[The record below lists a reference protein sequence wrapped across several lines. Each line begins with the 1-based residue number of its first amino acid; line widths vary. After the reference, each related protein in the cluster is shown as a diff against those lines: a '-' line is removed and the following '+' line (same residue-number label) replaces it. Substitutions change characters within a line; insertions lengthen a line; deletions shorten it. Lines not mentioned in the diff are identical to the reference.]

1 MQVRLWVD
9 PVCPF
14 CWMTSRWLVRVAAL
28 RDLRIELLPISLMV
42 KNASTPEN
50 PYPEAMVAGHGL
62 LRVME
67 AVRAAGHADRLG
79 DLYTEYGRR
88 LHVRGE
94 ARVDAAAAL
103 VAVGLDPALAAAADD
118 DARDAAIA
126 AAMAE
131 GLALV
136 GDDVGT
142 PIIAVEHPRR
152 PGVEVGLFGPVI
164 TELPD
169 AEASLR
175 LWDGFLAMV
184 ATDGFFELKRTR
196 TSAPA
201 RLDESDL

>member
-94 ARVDAAAAL
+94 ARVDAA
-103 VAVGLDPALAAAADD
+103 
-118 DARDAAIA
+118 IA

>member
-1 MQVRLWVD
+1 VQVRLWVD
-9 PVCPF
+9 PACPF
-14 CWMTSRWLVRVAAL
+14 CWITSRWLVRVAAL
-28 RDLRIELLPISLMV
+28 RDLDVELLPISLLV
-42 KNASTPEN
+42 KNAPSPEN
-50 PYPEAMVAGHGL
+50 PYHDAMVVSHGL

-67 AVRAAGHADRLG
+67 AVRAAGDGDRLG

-88 LHVRGE
+88 IHVHGE
-94 ARVDAAAAL
+94 TRVDAAAAL
-103 VAVGLDPALAAAADD
+103 AAVGLDPALASAAEDPAWDVAIRSAM
-118 DARDAAIA
+118 DA
-126 AAMAE
+126 

-142 PIIAVEHPRR
+142 PIIAVEQPLR

-196 TSAPA
+196 TAAPV